1 MIAGIDFLDLAYI
14 VFTQLVKIFEEKLW
28 LVVLNYIYSS
38 NNMQEYTSTSVDIY
52 FWIVYFLLLT
62 FLRLNMKMSVY
73 QDKIQSKI

>member
-1 MIAGIDFLDLAYI
+1 MIADIDFLDLAYI